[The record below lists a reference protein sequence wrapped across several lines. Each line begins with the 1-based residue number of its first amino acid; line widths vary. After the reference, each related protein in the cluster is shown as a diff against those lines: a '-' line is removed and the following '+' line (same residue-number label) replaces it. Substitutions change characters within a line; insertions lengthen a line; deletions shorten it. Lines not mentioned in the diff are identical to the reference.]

1 MKQSKIMRFNE
12 EELFYISIALQ
23 DLYEVMARSEP
34 IDYVQ
39 QHSQEQ
45 SKKNI
50 KKLVEKI
57 NKAREG
63 L

>member
-1 MKQSKIMRFNE
+1 MKTSKIMRFNE

-23 DLYEVMARSEP
+23 DLHEVLSRSEP

-39 QHSQEQ
+39 AHSQEQ
-45 SKKNI
+45 SKKKI
-50 KKLVEKI
+50 KKLVEKV

>member
-1 MKQSKIMRFNE
+1 MKSSKIMRFNE

-23 DLYEVMARSEP
+23 DLHEVLSRSEP

-39 QHSQEQ
+39 AHSQEQ
-45 SKKNI
+45 SKKKI
-50 KKLVEKI
+50 MKLVEKV